1 MAHFQNG
8 KISSQNDN
16 SKTSC
21 NVSVYISN
29 ENNLWSPRLHK
40 KWFILTQR
48 MGSNMIIVRKISNNV
63 PVHVDSGKDM
73 RSKLIIKLS
82 LAKKR
87 SLYVY

>member
-1 MAHFQNG
+1 MTCGVQSY
-8 KISSQNDN
+8 IRND
-16 SKTSC
+16 S
-21 NVSVYISN
+21 
-29 ENNLWSPRLHK
+29 
-40 KWFILTQR
+40 FLTQR

-63 PVHVDSGKDM
+63 PVHVDSGKDI

>member
-1 MAHFQNG
+1 MTCGVQG
-8 KISSQNDN
+8 YIGYIRND
-16 SKTSC
+16 S
-21 NVSVYISN
+21 
-29 ENNLWSPRLHK
+29 
-40 KWFILTQR
+40 FLTQR